1 MCKCDPREKP
11 KIHCGFS
18 RISERKL
25 KAFVP
30 WEKFPLPKKK
40 KKKSARSH
48 SGGSLWGKKTPKNS
62 SCRRRR
68 TGSSFV
74 RAESIWEQINLRCKF
89 CYFVSWDYLYY
100 DKQLHYTK
108 SFEVKFEVSESTVKS
123 TRYLMLQLLQAES
136 SSVVHVKTR

>member
-25 KAFVP
+25 KALFR
-30 WEKFPLPKKK
+30 WDTFHFPRKKK
-40 KKKSARSH
+40 KKVQGPTQGDH
-48 SGGSLWGKKTPKNS
+48 CGGKKTPKNS

-74 RAESIWEQINLRCKF
+74 RAESIWEQINLQCKF